1 MRTLYVETNDVIS
14 WVIRQQGESQNVFQK
29 KKQKKNK
36 QTKQAKKQCSFFGKF
51 GLLYFILKHP
61 F

>member
-29 KKQKKNK
+29 KKKKKKSENK
-36 QTKQAKKQCSFFGKF
+36 NENGNQNEKYLRFC
-51 GLLYFILKHP
+51 
-61 F
+61 

>member
-29 KKQKKNK
+29 KKKKKTNK
-36 QTKQAKKQCSFFGKF
+36 QSKPKSNVRFSENLAC
-51 GLLYFILKHP
+51 FIL

>member
-29 KKQKKNK
+29 KKNKKKTNK
-36 QTKQAKKQCSFFGKF
+36 QSKPKSNVRFSENLAC
-51 GLLYFILKHP
+51 FIL